1 MKKMKKIISL
11 LLTLI
16 LIVSCNQNKINL
28 DVEKADAT
36 SFLKS
41 QFDFFSSGNVD
52 EAKQTFDTDAVL
64 IGTDEAE
71 FLSGWE
77 EIEPS
82 LVGQFAAV
90 KSPKFNYRDMNV
102 VMSDDGK
109 MASYT
114 QRVDF
119 KFKSGEEI
127 IEIKNVR
134 ASGVIKKFD
143 DGWKIMQ
150 LHWSMGVQGQVV
162 EY

>member
-1 MKKMKKIISL
+1 MKKIMSLFFAIS
-11 LLTLI
+11 
-16 LIVSCNQNKINL
+16 LIVSCNQNTVDLKMA
-28 DVEKADAT
+28 ETEAT
-36 SFLKS
+36 SFLES
-41 QFDFFSSGNVD
+41 QFDFFSSGNID
-52 EAKQTFDTDAVL
+52 DAKKKFDTDAVL

-71 FLSGWE
+71 FLSGWGE
-77 EIEPS
+77 VEPS
-82 LVGQFAAV
+82 LIGQFAAV
-90 KSPKFNYRDMNV
+90 KSPKFNYRDMNI

-134 ASGVIKKFD
+134 ASGVIKKFGD
-143 DGWKIMQ
+143 SWKIMQ
-150 LHWSMGVQGQVV
+150 IHWSMGVQGQVV